1 MKDKPLCLVTLEPV
15 EKSVGEGSPLWQW
28 TARLVA
34 FEGVTL
40 DHEYHMQHLSPS
52 FAGKEGFENWWTA
65 QDSASHDVGGKFQIK
80 WKLMHPSGREEPN
93 QLEMPFEAT
102 NEQPVRSFPHT
113 IVPNVPP
120 Q

>member
-28 TARLVA
+28 TARLVFEGYA
-34 FEGVTL
+34 FESN
-40 DHEYHMQHLSPS
+40 EYHVQHLSPT

-65 QDSASHDVGGKFQIK
+65 QDSASYDVGGKFQIK
-80 WKLMHPSGREEPN
+80 WKLMHPSGREESN
-93 QLEMPFEAT
+93 QLEMPFE
-102 NEQPVRSFPHT
+102 ELDGHPVRSFPHT
-113 IVPNVPP
+113 IVANVPP